1 MKNQVTVVTDT
12 FGDDLR
18 LYESGGYIYLVG
30 GAGDG
35 GGDYEFDNEGAAQVR
50 DALNDLLGVEN
61 GGEAV
66 RASDVS
72 LNEGLLRLAGVHNV
86 PVTFRYAKGENQP
99 IEARTFIP
107 AQVKDKGDHVTFVG
121 YDEDRGAVR
130 SFRSDRIKGQVSL

>member
-1 MKNQVTVVTDT
+1 MKTQETVVTDNH
-12 FGDDLR
+12 GDDLR
-18 LYESGGYIYLVG
+18 LYESSGPHLIYLVG
-30 GAGDG
+30 DEF
-35 GGDYEFDNEGAAQVR
+35 DYEFDNEGAAQVR